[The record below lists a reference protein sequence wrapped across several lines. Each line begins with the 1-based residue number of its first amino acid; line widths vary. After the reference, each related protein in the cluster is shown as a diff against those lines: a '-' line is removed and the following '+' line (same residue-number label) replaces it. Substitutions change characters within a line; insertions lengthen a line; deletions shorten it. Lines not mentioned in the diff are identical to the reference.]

1 MYLKDPKNNEPSVS
15 LTITLAT
22 YLPLLVLSIKLALE
36 GNIDPLTNL
45 FFATAA
51 LYFGRR
57 INYNKKILSEDK
69 KSEKEQK
76 SE

>member
-1 MYLKDPKNNEPSVS
+1 MYLPDPKDGKPSVS

-22 YLPLLVLSIKLALE
+22 YLPLLVLSIKLAVE

-57 INYNKKILSEDK
+57 HNYGKKTLSETK
-69 KSEKEQK
+69 EKQHE
-76 SE
+76 

>member
-1 MYLKDPKNNEPSVS
+1 MYLNDPKDGKPSVS

-22 YLPLLVLSIKLALE
+22 YLPLLGLAIKVALE

-57 INYNKKILSEDK
+57 INYNKKIMSEDK
-69 KSEKEQK
+69 EKK
-76 SE
+76 K